1 MPASLSRPLALVGAL
16 LLLSAAGAVA
26 ALPAAAQT
34 DTSSAA
40 LLTPEQTRICVCLS
54 DAIARARGGLDAPDP
69 LEAEYNRLDAL
80 VNQARPNVDPY
91 DQAEVDSFRRLY
103 ERREELRRELQ
114 TQGGGVNGLAMQY
127 NAQCANKKM
136 LKLNV
141 DAARANPQCPQLP

>member
-1 MPASLSRPLALVGAL
+1 MVPVSLSRPLYLVGA

-26 ALPAAAQT
+26 ALPAMAQT
-34 DTSSAA
+34 DTSSNVW
-40 LLTPEQTRICVCLS
+40 LTPEQTMVCVCLG

-103 ERREELRRELQ
+103 ERHEELRRQLQ

-141 DAARANPQCPQLP
+141 DAARANPQCPQP